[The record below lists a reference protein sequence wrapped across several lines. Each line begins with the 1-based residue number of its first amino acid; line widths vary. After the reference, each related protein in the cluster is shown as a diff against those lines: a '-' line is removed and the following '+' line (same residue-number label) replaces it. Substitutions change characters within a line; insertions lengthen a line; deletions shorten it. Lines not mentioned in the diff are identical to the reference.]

1 MSFLWG
7 ESRNLEAVILFPPW
21 EAAVGW
27 LCESVLMKPHSS
39 IDAMWLK
46 ESDLVYEADPGLAAV
61 ADWFRAQ
68 DDFEARFGQ
77 AFRRSFN
84 EVLDGARTGRYD
96 TDELEKTEKTYVG
109 TKVEIVV
116 RATFE
121 LTKSRPMDYLIAG
134 RQVDAKFSFFE
145 WGWPVPVEAMDH
157 LCLLLHADDHESLFR
172 VGLIRING
180 EVLTNS
186 GNRDGKRGISA
197 RGRRKIHWL
206 VADGAL
212 PENLILHLEPED
224 RTPILA
230 ARSGQQR
237 VNELFRRVHG
247 VRIDR
252 DSVEPI
258 AVQTDMA
265 KRVRDSR
272 LALASE
278 GIAVLGHQDGHP
290 RIAQELEIEVPRKGE
305 WIAVRLVPDPADGR
319 PAATI
324 DGRRFVIALNEE
336 PVQPVPKGI
345 YRTKTS

>member
-1 MSFLWG
+1 
-7 ESRNLEAVILFPPW
+7 
-21 EAAVGW
+21 
-27 LCESVLMKPHSS
+27 MKPHST

-77 AFRRSFN
+77 AVRRSLN

-96 TDELEKTEKTYVG
+96 TNDLEKTEKTYVG

-145 WGWPVPVEAMDH
+145 WGWSVPVEAMDH
-157 LCLLLHADDHESLFR
+157 LCLVLYANDHASLFR
-172 VGLIRING
+172 VGLIRINS

-212 PENLILHLEPED
+212 PENLLLQLTPEE
-224 RTPILA
+224 RSPILA
-230 ARSGQQR
+230 PDSGQKR
-237 VNELFRRVHG
+237 VNELFRRVQG
-247 VRIDR
+247 VLINR
-252 DSVEPI
+252 DSVEPV
-258 AVQTDMA
+258 AQQTDIA

-272 LALASE
+272 LQLAHE
-278 GIAVLGHQDGHP
+278 GIVVLGHQAAHP
-290 RIAQELEIEVPRKGE
+290 GIARALGIPVPKKGE
-305 WIAVRLVPDPADGR
+305 WISVRLVPDLGDGR
-319 PAATI
+319 PSA
-324 DGRRFVIALNEE
+324 VIKEQPLVLAHPDE
-336 PVQPVPKGI
+336 PAQPLRPG
-345 YRTKTS
+345 Y